1 MDIIKKLNLE
11 VILISLIPLLAIF
24 SIFFLELSLIVVAF
38 LFLIEVFKKKNFS
51 IFNNFYSKIFAF
63 FYLYLIT
70 RSFFSDYFESQFI
83 SIIFYFRYFLYV
95 LAIFYFLKKYDYL
108 EEYFLIVIIFTFSIL
123 LFDGFFQFFYGKNVF
138 GYPPVDSRITSFFD
152 NESILG
158 SYLIKFLPF
167 MYLFIFKNQKNL
179 KILIYSISVLT
190 ATSVLIF
197 LSGERAAFI
206 LMILLKLYFIFM
218 IKELKL
224 FRTIFFFISIVSIVG
239 IFFLNENVQSR
250 YLQTI
255 KNKNATPR

>member
-1 MDIIKKLNLE
+1 
-11 VILISLIPLLAIF
+11 
-24 SIFFLELSLIVVAF
+24 
-38 LFLIEVFKKKNFS
+38 
-51 IFNNFYSKIFAF
+51 
-63 FYLYLIT
+63 
-70 RSFFSDYFESQFI
+70 
-83 SIIFYFRYFLYV
+83 
-95 LAIFYFLKKYDYL
+95 
-108 EEYFLIVIIFTFSIL
+108 
-123 LFDGFFQFFYGKNVF
+123 
-138 GYPPVDSRITSFFD
+138 
-152 NESILG
+152 
-158 SYLIKFLPF
+158 

-255 KNKNATPR
+255 KEVKKSNSKVNNEILDSEYTIGNYYIISPTHNNYYITAYRMFLDNKSLDKALNHLDICVMMIDLKLTSGAVLLIHITIIFSYWLRLV